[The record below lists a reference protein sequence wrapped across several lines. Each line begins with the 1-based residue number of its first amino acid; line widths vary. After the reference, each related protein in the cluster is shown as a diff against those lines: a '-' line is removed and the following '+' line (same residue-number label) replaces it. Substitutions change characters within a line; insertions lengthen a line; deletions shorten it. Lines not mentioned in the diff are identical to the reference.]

1 VNTGRGGI
9 KKMKSFHNV
18 FGIIFIGIILVVGAS
33 LGRTQEAAKEKTRE
47 ETREEERLQERERL
61 RDKERIIENES
72 KILGKYAERF
82 GVDIDTLADLRAKRL
97 GYGEITH
104 ALVLSEMA
112 EKPLD
117 EIVAMRDA
125 GKGWGQIADEC
136 GVKLGKVRREVRREH
151 RRIRRELTREERR
164 ALRHSWEERRERAR
178 EVGSPQPRHEEK
190 EKPGKEY
197 APPERGG
204 GKGGGRGGGR

>member
-1 VNTGRGGI
+1 MNTGRGSI

-18 FGIIFIGIILVVGAS
+18 FGIIFLGIILVVGAS

-151 RRIRRELTREERR
+151 RRIRGELTREERR
-164 ALRHSWEERRERAR
+164 TLRGSWKEMPQPGP
-178 EVGSPQPRHEEK
+178 EVGPPRPKYEK

>member
-1 VNTGRGGI
+1 
-9 KKMKSFHNV
+9 MKSFHNI
-18 FGIIFIGIILVVGAS
+18 FGIIFLGIILVVGAS
-33 LGRTQEAAKEKTRE
+33 LGRAQEEAKEEARE
-47 ETREEERLQERERL
+47 EVGEQERL

-97 GYGEITH
+97 GYGEITN

-136 GVKLGKVRREVRREH
+136 GVKLGKIRREVRREH

-178 EVGSPQPRHEEK
+178 EVGPPQPRHEEK

-197 APPERGG
+197 GLPERGG